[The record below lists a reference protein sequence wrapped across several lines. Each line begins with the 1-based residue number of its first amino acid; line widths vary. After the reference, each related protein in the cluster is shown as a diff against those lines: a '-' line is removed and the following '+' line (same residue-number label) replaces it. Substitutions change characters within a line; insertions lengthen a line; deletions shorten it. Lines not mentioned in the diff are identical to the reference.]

1 MNENA
6 SASWLSLDFWSEIL
20 ERTLQ
25 WALTAVPKVLLVL
38 VLAIVL
44 LRIVNFATS
53 RMAARAVQEGDTESG
68 HDAREH
74 QKRVGTLIG
83 IVKKTATVAVWAL
96 AVVLVLTQVGV
107 NVAPII
113 AGAGILGLAVG
124 FGAQELV
131 RDVIS
136 GFFLLLENH
145 VRNGDVAVINGVG
158 GAVESMG
165 LRTIV
170 LRDLSGVVH
179 VFQNGKIETLANM
192 TKTWSAMVFDIEVAY
207 KENTDEVMAV
217 MLEVAE
223 TMRAEEQF
231 ANKIL
236 APIDLF
242 GLDSFGESRVVI
254 KARFQTIPAE
264 QWTVGR
270 EYRRRL
276 KLAFDERG
284 IEIPFPHRTLYWGDA
299 SPPVELQ
306 GMNTG
311 IDSSTQK
318 ARSGRGPEPRTR
330 PVGAG
335 KSNA

>member
-1 MNENA
+1 MNEDA
-6 SASWLSLDFWSEIL
+6 SATWLSLGFWSEIF

-25 WALTAVPKVLLVL
+25 WALTAVPKVLIVL

-44 LRIVNFATS
+44 LRIVNFATA
-53 RMAARAVQEGDTESG
+53 RMEARAVQEGDTESG

-74 QKRVGTLIG
+74 HKRVGTLIG
-83 IVKKTATVAVWAL
+83 IVKTTATVAVWAL
-96 AVVLVLTQVGV
+96 AVVLVLTQVGI

-192 TKTWSAMVFDIEVAY
+192 TKKWSAMVFDIEVAY
-207 KENTDEVMAV
+207 KENTDEVVAV

-242 GLDSFGESRVVI
+242 GLDSFGESGVVI

-276 KLAFDERG
+276 KLAFDDRG
-284 IEIPFPHRTLYWGDA
+284 IEIPVPHRTLYWGEA

-311 IDSSTQK
+311 IGSSTQK
-318 ARSGRGPEPRTR
+318 APSGRGPEHRTR

-335 KSNA
+335 P